1 MKVERVEIKQ
11 LTADPA
17 NVRKHNAKNLKAIEA
32 SLRRFG
38 QQKPIVVDGD
48 GIVRAGNGTLAA
60 AQQLGWTHID
70 IVRTNLK
77 GTDATAYSIAD
88 NRTAELAEWDEEALA
103 QQLAAIQIEDEELVE
118 SCGFDA
124 DSMKSL
130 GIAEPDSDDQPS
142 WRNYTAKIHT
152 PIYEP
157 SGDCPTMSEMLDRT
171 KVVELINEIDKA
183 HIPSDVAA
191 FLKYAAERHAVFTY
205 SKVANFYAHQSKE
218 VQLLMERSALV
229 IIDFD
234 AAIENGFVKMTDTLA
249 NLVGTGAED
258 E

>member
-1 MKVERVEIKQ
+1 MKIERVDIKQ
-11 LTADPA
+11 LIVDPA

-70 IVRTNLK
+70 IVRTALK
-77 GTDATAYSIAD
+77 GADATAYSIAD
-88 NRTAELAEWDEEALA
+88 NRTAELAEWDEEALS

-130 GIAEPDSDDQPS
+130 GIAEPDSDDQP
-142 WRNYTAKIHT
+142 YTHKVSI

-183 HIPSDVAA
+183 QIPPDVAA

-249 NLVGTGAED
+249 ELVGTEAGDA
-258 E
+258 